1 MADEVERLILA
12 PFKEIV
18 EKANV
23 AIANAEGADDDV
35 AASMLKAAQSLAK
48 EGERALTRIEP
59 LCAKNYE
66 QYGTNFV
73 DAIKEHDEIAQ
84 YRAELEDLLWDFDD
98 YVEVDEFAA
107 DKFDELQKTSRKA
120 APRLMD
126 ILKRMK
132 LVEPATPS
140 LQSPTSPSFGNPFS
154 LNRSSLPPGEESQVV
169 VQPSLVSPN
178 DRSMDEVEK
187 QLSLMMKPQVVPAAG
202 IRTPGS
208 ASDLDRSN
216 SHRSEISTTPSE
228 PPPPPPSINPWQV
241 GQPPPTFGSDCQ
253 VEGGSIPERRP
264 VVSADDSP
272 TLPVAVPAVS
282 PRTQQEGHRRHR
294 SQHSVINEDPAQ
306 SDDEATQRLST
317 SSSQVDRES
326 GYGQIMPMRSASI
339 AGHRVR
345 ANSAGQGGLGRNDT
359 RRTSTQS
366 STSTWSSRP
375 PSAGSLHYV
384 KAPPIIEHSRVTYA
398 ATGYP
403 PRITSLA
410 EPKGHTMRQPS
421 ADSISSSIFDCVP
434 DDDLPSPENDTLRS
448 PTSPHGYY
456 DYNGNRPPSYATVAP
471 KYRHHMAPNERP
483 ITVVSDTPTLTS
495 LVPPPLGPLPPQP
508 RSRTRSFR
516 DQNQQPRVFEQQ
528 QQPQTPPQQQQ
539 VEAGLETANTPG
551 RRLDDP
557 GIIPVETEAHEEIGP
572 MPSRKPDCNIGPHSS
587 FYQLK
592 GFCKGA
598 EEAVSGGLG
607 FKKIKRPVGG
617 FSTMIVAKC
626 THCLYELDY
635 KSVEQDLKNDST
647 GNYTSNSVGFRLR
660 VLQKSH
666 LSNRHIDDQFYAC
679 IFCIRQGR
687 TLEESD
693 STVFFN
699 QKQLFSH
706 MARHPRPLP
715 VVSGF
720 TVIEGNE
727 ILPHLKENF
736 DLWFP
741 NPPTTS
747 VMPAISLEVGR
758 LPTAVATETR
768 KLTHG
773 ILRSPPDRAP
783 VLEYA
788 VGARIVGIEFPP
800 RYEGKWAMGWHD
812 GVRGVFESDTVKL
825 EPPSR
830 SEVRMQ
836 GNSNMQAVARWK
848 FRQSGGEGNWLKF
861 NKGDVI
867 ENICLCCFIRLFAYP
882 GDTLSPDIGAYTDH
896 WCWSGTS
903 SKHWGIFPQT
913 HVDPDSV
920 QELPSGGVRDGS
932 GNSIA
937 SAEKKSTMAS
947 LFSIRKTS
955 NTADRKLLS
964 RAGNEPSGPRLVID

>member
-1 MADEVERLILA
+1 MADEVERLVLA

-18 EKANV
+18 EKANI
-23 AIANAEGADDDV
+23 AISNASGADDDV
-35 AASMLKAAQSLAK
+35 ATSMLKAAQSLAK
-48 EGERALTRIEP
+48 EGERAIKRIEP
-59 LCAKNYE
+59 LCAKNHE

-73 DAIKEHDEIAQ
+73 DAVKEHDEIAQ

-98 YVEVDEFAA
+98 YVEADEFDA

-140 LQSPTSPSFGNPFS
+140 LLSPTSPSFGNPFAPNGGS
-154 LNRSSLPPGEESQVV
+154 LVPGEDPNAI
-169 VQPSLVSPN
+169 VQPPQISPN
-178 DRSMDEVEK
+178 DRSMDEVEQ
-187 QLSLMMKPQVVPAAG
+187 QLSLMMRPQPVATATG
-202 IRTPGS
+202 DALTSGS
-208 ASDLDRSN
+208 ASEIDRSN
-216 SHRSEISTTPSE
+216 SHRSDISTAPSE
-228 PPPPPPSINPWQV
+228 PPRPPSANPWQV
-241 GQPPPTFGSDCQ
+241 GQPPPTFASDNQ
-253 VEGGSIPERRP
+253 LEEGGITERRP

-272 TLPVAVPAVS
+272 TLPAAVPATS
-282 PRTQQEGHRRHR
+282 PRTQQGSHRRHQ
-294 SQHSVINEDPAQ
+294 SQNSVATYGAAQ
-306 SDDEATQRLST
+306 RDDDDAARGLSPSAAQHL
-317 SSSQVDRES
+317 SSPVDTES
-326 GYGQIMPMRSASI
+326 GYGQFMPMRSASV
-339 AGHRVR
+339 AGHRLR
-345 ANSAGQGGLGRNDT
+345 ANSAGQGGPGRDDSH
-359 RRTSTQS
+359 RASVQS
-366 STSTWSSRP
+366 SASASSSWSSRP
-375 PSAGSLHYV
+375 PSSNSVHYA
-384 KAPPIIEHSRVTYA
+384 KPPSITEHSRIAYA
-398 ATGYP
+398 GTGYP
-403 PRITSLA
+403 PRIASLA

-434 DDDLPSPENDTLRS
+434 YDDLPSPGDESLKS
-448 PTSPHGYY
+448 PMSQHGHYGY
-456 DYNGNRPPSYATVAP
+456 HGNRPPSYATVAP
-471 KYRHHMAPNERP
+471 KYQHHAAPNVRP
-483 ITVVSDTPTLTS
+483 ITVLSDTSTLTS

-508 RSRTRSFR
+508 TSRSTRSGSFR
-516 DQNQQPRVFEQQ
+516 DQPQQSRVPEQQ
-528 QQPQTPPQQQQ
+528 QHQQQQ
-539 VEAGLETANTPG
+539 AEPGLETASAPG
-551 RRLDDP
+551 QRRDDP
-557 GIIPVETEAHEEIGP
+557 GIIPVDTETQEDTGP
-572 MPSRKPDCNIGPHSS
+572 MPSRKPDCSIGPHSS

-626 THCLYELDY
+626 THCLFELDY

-647 GNYTSNSVGFRLR
+647 GNYTSNSIGFRLR

-666 LSNRHIDDQFYAC
+666 LSNRHIEDQFYAC

-699 QKQLFSH
+699 QKQLFAH
-706 MARHPRPLP
+706 MSRHPRPLP
-715 VVSGF
+715 AVTGF
-720 TVIEGNE
+720 TVIEGEE
-727 ILPHLKENF
+727 IPPHLKDNF
-736 DLWFP
+736 DLLFP

-747 VMPAISLEVGR
+747 VMPAIAPEVGR

-768 KLTHG
+768 KMTHG

-788 VGARIVGIEFPP
+788 VGARIVGVEFPP
-800 RYEGKWAMGWHD
+800 RYEGKWAIGWHD

-825 EPPSR
+825 EPPPR

-836 GNSNMQAVARWK
+836 GTSNMQAVARWK
-848 FRQSGGEGNWLKF
+848 FRQTGGEGNWLKF

-867 ENICLCCFIRLFAYP
+867 ENI
-882 GDTLSPDIGAYTDH
+882 GWAYTDH

-913 HVDPDSV
+913 HIDPNSV
-920 QELPSGGVRDGS
+920 QELSSGGGGGSRDS
-932 GNSIA
+932 SSIA
-937 SAEKKSTMAS
+937 SGEKKSTMAS
-947 LFSIRKTS
+947 IFSMRKNT
-955 NTADRKLLS
+955 TADRKLFS
-964 RAGNEPSGPRLVID
+964 RAGNDSSGPRLVID

>member
-1 MADEVERLILA
+1 MADEVERLILG

-23 AIANAEGADDDV
+23 AIANAEGADEHV

-48 EGERALTRIEP
+48 EGERALKRIEP
-59 LCAKNYE
+59 LCTKNHE

-73 DAIKEHDEIAQ
+73 DAVKEHERLCILNARTLPDEIAQ

-98 YVEVDEFAA
+98 FLEADEFDA
-107 DKFDELQKTSRKA
+107 DKFDDLQKTSRKA

-132 LVEPATPS
+132 LVEQEAPS
-140 LQSPTSPSFGNPFS
+140 LQSPAIPSFGNPFS
-154 LNRSSLPPGEESQVV
+154 INKNSIGPGEEPHVI
-169 VQPSLVSPN
+169 VQPAAISPN
-178 DRSMDEVEK
+178 DRSMDEVEQ
-187 QLSLMMKPQVVPAAG
+187 QLSLMMRPQPVPTGG
-202 IRTPGS
+202 IQTPGS

-216 SHRSEISTTPSE
+216 SRRSGISTHSE
-228 PPPPPPSINPWQV
+228 PPPPPPSANPWQV
-241 GQPPPTFGSDCQ
+241 GQPPPTFASDSQ
-253 VEGGSIPERRP
+253 MEDDGIPERRP

-272 TLPVAVPAVS
+272 TLPAGVPAIP
-282 PRTQQEGHRRHR
+282 PRARQGHSRHQSQR
-294 SQHSVINEDPAQ
+294 SNGNYDSMQR
-306 SDDEATQRLST
+306 DDETAPVFLPEAAQPV
-317 SSSQVDRES
+317 SSPVDTES
-326 GYGQIMPMRSASI
+326 DYGQIMPMRSASM
-339 AGHRVR
+339 AGHRIR
-345 ANSAGQGGLGRNDT
+345 ANSAGQGVPGRNEVN
-359 RRTSTQS
+359 RASTQS
-366 STSTWSSRP
+366 STSSTWSSRP
-375 PSAGSLHYV
+375 PSVNSVHYINHPS
-384 KAPPIIEHSRVTYA
+384 KFEQPRVPFA
-398 ATGYP
+398 AAGYP

-434 DDDLPSPENDTLRS
+434 YDDLPSPGNDTLKL
-448 PTSPHGYY
+448 PTSPQSQYEYH
-456 DYNGNRPPSYATVAP
+456 GNRPPSYATVAP
-471 KYRHHMAPNERP
+471 KYRHERP
-483 ITVVSDTPTLTS
+483 MTARSDMSTLTA
-495 LVPPPLGPLPPQP
+495 LVPPLSALCHHSQGRGPHQPQP
-508 RSRTRSFR
+508 SRVS
-516 DQNQQPRVFEQQ
+516 EQQ
-528 QQPQTPPQQQQ
+528 QPQQQQ
-539 VEAGLETANTPG
+539 VEPGLERAGTPG
-551 RRLDDP
+551 QRQDDP
-557 GIIPVETEAHEEIGP
+557 GIIPVESETHEENGP
-572 MPSRKPDCNIGPHSS
+572 MPSRKPDCQIGPHSS

-598 EEAVSGGLG
+598 EEAVGGGLG
-607 FKKIKRPVGG
+607 FRKIKRPVGTG
-617 FSTMIVAKC
+617 IMILIILVA
-626 THCLYELDY
+626 
-635 KSVEQDLKNDST
+635 T

-679 IFCIRQGR
+679 IFCISLGR

-699 QKQLFSH
+699 QKQLFAH

-720 TVIEGNE
+720 TVVEGDD
-727 ILPHLKENF
+727 NF

-741 NPPTTS
+741 SPPTAS
-747 VMPAISLEVGR
+747 VMPPLAPEVGR

-773 ILRSPPDRAP
+773 ILRSPPDRNP

-800 RYEGKWAMGWHD
+800 RGQSAGTT
-812 GVRGVFESDTVKL
+812 GSGGAFESDTVKL
-825 EPPSR
+825 EPPPR

-836 GNSNMQAVARWK
+836 GTSNMQAVARWK
-848 FRQSGGEGNWLKF
+848 FRQTGGEGNWLKF

-867 ENICLCCFIRLFAYP
+867 ENI
-882 GDTLSPDIGAYTDH
+882 GWAYTDH

-913 HVDPDSV
+913 HIDPTSI
-920 QELPSGGVRDGS
+920 QELAPGGTAAAARDS
-932 GNSIA
+932 NSIA
-937 SAEKKSTMAS
+937 SAENKSIMS
-947 LFSIRKTS
+947 SFFSIRKTTS
-955 NTADRKLLS
+955 DRKFFS
-964 RAGNEPSGPRLVID
+964 RAGNDPSGPRLVID

>member
-23 AIANAEGADDDV
+23 AIANAEGADEDV

-48 EGERALTRIEP
+48 EGERALKKIEP
-59 LCAKNYE
+59 LCAKNHE
-66 QYGTNFV
+66 QYGTNFI
-73 DAIKEHDEIAQ
+73 DAVKEHDEIAQ
-84 YRAELEDLLWDFDD
+84 YRAELEDMLWDFDD
-98 YVEVDEFAA
+98 FVEADEFDA
-107 DKFDELQKTSRKA
+107 DKFDELQKSSRKA

-132 LVEPATPS
+132 LVEQETPS
-140 LQSPTSPSFGNPFS
+140 LQSPAIPSFDNPFS
-154 LNRSSLPPGEESQVV
+154 LNRGPLGPGEEPQVI
-169 VQPSLVSPN
+169 VQPAAISPN
-178 DRSMDEVEK
+178 DRSMDEVEQ
-187 QLSLMMKPQVVPAAG
+187 QLSLMMRPQPVLTGG
-202 IRTPGS
+202 IQTPGS

-216 SHRSEISTTPSE
+216 SHRSDISTHSE
-228 PPPPPPSINPWQV
+228 PPPPPPPANPWQV
-241 GQPPPTFGSDCQ
+241 GQPPPTFASDGQ
-253 VEGGSIPERRP
+253 MEDDSIPERRP

-272 TLPVAVPAVS
+272 TLPAGVPAIP
-282 PRTQQEGHRRHR
+282 PRAQHGHRRHQSQR
-294 SQHSVINEDPAQ
+294 SNGNHNSMKRDDETVQMFLPEAAQ
-306 SDDEATQRLST
+306 SV
-317 SSSQVDRES
+317 SSPVDAES

-339 AGHRVR
+339 AGHRIR
-345 ANSAGQGGLGRNDT
+345 ANSAGQGVPGRNEAS
-359 RRTSTQS
+359 RASQS
-366 STSTWSSRP
+366 STSSTWSSRP
-375 PSAGSLHYV
+375 PSVNSVHY
-384 KAPPIIEHSRVTYA
+384 INQHSKTEQL
-398 ATGYP
+398 P

-434 DDDLPSPENDTLRS
+434 YEDLPSPGNDTLKL
-448 PTSPHGYY
+448 PTSPHSHYEY
-456 DYNGNRPPSYATVAP
+456 HGNRPPSYATVAP
-471 KYRHHMAPNERP
+471 KYRHERP
-483 ITVVSDTPTLTS
+483 MTARSDMSTLTA
-495 LVPPPLGPLPPQP
+495 LVPPPLGPLPPEP
-508 RSRTRSFR
+508 RSRSRSFR
-516 DQNQQPRVFEQQ
+516 DQPQPSRMPEQQ
-528 QQPQTPPQQQQ
+528 PQQQQ
-539 VEAGLETANTPG
+539 VEPGLERARTPG
-551 RRLDDP
+551 QRQDDP
-557 GIIPVETEAHEEIGP
+557 GIIPVDTETHEETGP
-572 MPSRKPDCNIGPHSS
+572 WPARKPDCNIGPHSS

-598 EEAVSGGLG
+598 EEAVGGGLG

-679 IFCIRQGR
+679 IFCIRLGR

-699 QKQLFSH
+699 QKQLFAH

-720 TVIEGNE
+720 TVVEGDE
-727 ILPHLKENF
+727 IPPHLKDNF
-736 DLWFP
+736 DLWFSS
-741 NPPTTS
+741 PPTAS
-747 VMPAISLEVGR
+747 VMPPLAPEVGR

-800 RYEGKWAMGWHD
+800 RYEGKWAIGWHD
-812 GVRGVFESDTVKL
+812 GVRGAFESDTVKL
-825 EPPSR
+825 EPPPR

-836 GNSNMQAVARWK
+836 GTSNMQATARWK
-848 FRQSGGEGNWLKF
+848 FRQTGGEGNWLKF

-867 ENICLCCFIRLFAYP
+867 ENI
-882 GDTLSPDIGAYTDH
+882 GWAYTDH

-913 HVDPDSV
+913 HIDPNSI
-920 QELPSGGVRDGS
+920 QELSSGGGVGAARDS
-932 GNSIA
+932 NSIE
-937 SAEKKSTMAS
+937 SAENKSIMSS
-947 LFSIRKTS
+947 LFSMRKTTS
-955 NTADRKLLS
+955 DRKFFS
-964 RAGNEPSGPRLVID
+964 RAGNDPSGPRLVID

>member
-1 MADEVERLILA
+1 MTDEVERLILA

-35 AASMLKAAQSLAK
+35 AAPMLKAAQSLAK

-59 LCAKNYE
+59 LCAKNHE

-73 DAIKEHDEIAQ
+73 DAVKEHDEIAQ

-98 YVEVDEFAA
+98 YVEADEFAA

-140 LQSPTSPSFGNPFS
+140 LRSPTSPSFENPFS
-154 LNRSSLPPGEESQVV
+154 INRSSLPPGEEPQVV
-169 VQPSLVSPN
+169 VQPPLVSPN
-178 DRSMDEVEK
+178 DRSMDEVEQ
-187 QLSLMMKPQVVPAAG
+187 QLSLMMKPQAVPVGG

-228 PPPPPPSINPWQV
+228 PPPPPPTINPWQV
-241 GQPPPTFGSDCQ
+241 GQPPPPFGSDGQ
-253 VEGGSIPERRP
+253 LEDGGIPERRP

-272 TLPVAVPAVS
+272 TLPAAVPVVS
-282 PRTQQEGHRRHR
+282 PRAQQEGHRRHR
-294 SQHSVINEDPAQ
+294 SQHSVINEDAAQ
-306 SDDEATQRLST
+306 SDDEATQRLS
-317 SSSQVDRES
+317 SSSPVDMES

-345 ANSAGQGGLGRNDT
+345 ANSAGQGGLGRTDI
-359 RRTSTQS
+359 RRTSAQS
-366 STSTWSSRP
+366 SASSSWSSRP
-375 PSAGSLHYV
+375 PSAGSVHYI
-384 KAPPIIEHSRVTYA
+384 KSPPMIEHSRVTYA
-398 ATGYP
+398 PTGYP

-434 DDDLPSPENDTLRS
+434 YDDLPSPGHDTLRS
-448 PTSPHGYY
+448 PASPHSPY
-456 DYNGNRPPSYATVAP
+456 DYHGNRPPSYATVAP

-483 ITVVSDTPTLTS
+483 MTVISDTSTLTS

-516 DQNQQPRVFEQQ
+516 EQNQQPREFEQQ
-528 QQPQTPPQQQQ
+528 QLQPPPQQLQI
-539 VEAGLETANTPG
+539 EAGLERANTPG
-551 RRLDDP
+551 QRRDDP

-598 EEAVSGGLG
+598 EEVVSGGLG
-607 FKKIKRPVGG
+607 FKKIKRPVG
-617 FSTMIVAKC
+617 
-626 THCLYELDY
+626 
-635 KSVEQDLKNDST
+635 SVEKDVKNDST
-647 GNYTSNSVGFRLR
+647 GNYTSKRLDGI
-660 VLQKSH
+660 LQPEATVCPHGTSPPPPSRCVWLH
-666 LSNRHIDDQFYAC
+666 R
-679 IFCIRQGR
+679 GR
-687 TLEESD
+687 GEEI
-693 STVFFN
+693 
-699 QKQLFSH
+699 
-706 MARHPRPLP
+706 P
-715 VVSGF
+715 
-720 TVIEGNE
+720 
-727 ILPHLKENF
+727 PHLKDNS

-741 NPPTTS
+741 HPPTTS
-747 VMPAISLEVGR
+747 VMPAIALEVGR

-788 VGARIVGIEFPP
+788 IGARIVGIEFPA

-848 FRQSGGEGNWLKF
+848 FRQSGGEGKWLKL

-867 ENICLCCFIRLFAYP
+867 ENISCDHP
-882 GDTLSPDIGAYTDH
+882 SPNTGAYTDH

-913 HVDPDSV
+913 HVDPASV
-920 QELPSGGVRDGS
+920 QELPSGGAGTRDGS

-947 LFSIRKTS
+947 LFSIRKT
-955 NTADRKLLS
+955 NNTTTADRKLFS